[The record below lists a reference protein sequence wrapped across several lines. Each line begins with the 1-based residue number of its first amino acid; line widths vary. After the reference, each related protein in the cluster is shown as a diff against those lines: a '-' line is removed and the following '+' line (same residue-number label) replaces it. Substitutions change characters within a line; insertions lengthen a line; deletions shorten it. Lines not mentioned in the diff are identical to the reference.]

1 MKADP
6 KGPGHFP
13 EPIALIAKLDGE
25 LGGDRSTANLEKHK
39 ALLIDTRDRINTWMQ
54 GHPDD
59 YR

>member
-13 EPIALIAKLDGE
+13 EPIALIEKLDGE
-25 LGGDRSTANLEKHK
+25 LDGDRSFENLKKHRS
-39 ALLIDTRDRINTWMQ
+39 LLTGTRDRITTWMQ
-54 GHPDD
+54 DHPDD